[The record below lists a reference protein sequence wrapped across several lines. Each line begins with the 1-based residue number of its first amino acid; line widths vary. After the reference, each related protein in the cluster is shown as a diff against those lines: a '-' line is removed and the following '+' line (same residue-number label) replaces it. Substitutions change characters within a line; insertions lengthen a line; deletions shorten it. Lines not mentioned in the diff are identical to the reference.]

1 MDMQRVFWEGV
12 ADFFFFGHYLEEL
25 HDSKSYKGSQKYLH
39 DS

>member
-12 ADFFFFGHYLEEL
+12 ADFFFGHYLEEL